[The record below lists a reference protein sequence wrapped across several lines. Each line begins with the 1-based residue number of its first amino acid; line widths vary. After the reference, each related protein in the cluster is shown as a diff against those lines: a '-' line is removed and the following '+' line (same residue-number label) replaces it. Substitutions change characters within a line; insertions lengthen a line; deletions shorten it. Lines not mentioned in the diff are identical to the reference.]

1 MPASCTAPRRSASSR
16 ISRGA
21 GVETAYETVPTAALI
36 DADAAWLLSSVRLAA
51 PIAAV
56 DGVAKAVDRA
66 LTDELNTY
74 LLSPRD

>member
-1 MPASCTAPRRSASSR
+1 AGILHGTTQISVFSYLGRR
-16 ISRGA
+16 
-21 GVETAYETVPTAALI
+21 GVETAYETVPTATLV

-56 DGVAKAVDRA
+56 DGIAKAVDRA
-66 LTDELNTY
+66 LTDELNAY